1 MNRLRRQE
9 RKLDQAA
16 RAAWLYYVAANT
28 QDEIATKLNVSR
40 QAVQRLVSLAV
51 AEKLIKFRLD
61 HPLAEGMALGEALR
75 RRFDLAFCA
84 VEPVDP
90 QAEHPRASIGIG
102 AAEHLAT
109 FLGQKMPLV
118 LAFATGRTLR
128 AMVSEVPAMACP
140 QHKIVSLV
148 GAISRE
154 GQASP
159 FEVVMRLAERTGA
172 QCFPMPTPVIAGS
185 VEERQLLQT
194 QRSYA
199 VIRELALHAEAAFVG
214 ISQIAW
220 QAPLHHDH
228 FVTDRELAALIDQGA
243 VGEIAGWAFDADGKL
258 LVGGTNERVA
268 GLPLSQ
274 LPRARIIGV
283 SGGPE
288 KVTAIHAALKGGLI
302 SGLITDEMTAAAV
315 LSAAECCLT
324 GQNEANKELLTAR
337 A

>member
-1 MNRLRRQE
+1 M
-9 RKLDQAA
+9 
-16 RAAWLYYVAANT
+16 
-28 QDEIATKLNVSR
+28 
-40 QAVQRLVSLAV
+40 SLAV

-61 HPLAEGMALGEALR
+61 HPLAAGMALSEELR
-75 RRFDLAFCA
+75 RRFELSYCA

-90 QAEHPRASIGIG
+90 RAEHPRASIGIG

-109 FLGQKMPLV
+109 FLGQKSPLV

-172 QCFPMPTPVIAGS
+172 QCFPMPTPVIASS

-194 QRSYA
+194 QRSYV
-199 VIRELALHAEAAFVG
+199 VIRELAQHAEAAFVG

-220 QAPLHHDH
+220 HAPLHHDH
-228 FVTDRELAALIDQGA
+228 FVTDRELAELIDKGA
-243 VGEIAGWAFDADGKL
+243 VGEIAGWAFDSEGRL
-258 LVGGTNERVA
+258 LEDATNERVA
-268 GLPLSQ
+268 GLPLAE
-274 LPRARIIGV
+274 LNRARIIGV
-283 SGGPE
+283 GGGPE
-288 KVTAIHAALKGGLI
+288 KVDAIRAALTGRLVT
-302 SGLITDEMTAAAV
+302 GLITDEVTAAAV
-315 LSAAECCLT
+315 LSTSESRLT
-324 GQNEANKELLTAR
+324 AIGELPRELLTVGA
-337 A
+337 

>member
-51 AEKLIKFRLD
+51 AQKLIKFRLD
-61 HPLAEGMALGEALR
+61 HPLAAGMALSEALR
-75 RRFDLAFCA
+75 RRFKLAFCA

-90 QAEHPRASIGIG
+90 GAEHPRASIGIG

-128 AMVSEVPAMACP
+128 AMVSEVPTMACP

-172 QCFPMPTPVIAGS
+172 QCFPMPTPVIASS

-214 ISQIAW
+214 ISQIGW

-228 FVTDRELAALIDQGA
+228 FVTDRELAQLIDQGA
-243 VGEIAGWAFDADGKL
+243 VGEIAGWAFDAGGRL
-258 LVGGTNERVA
+258 LAGATNERVA

-274 LPRARIIGV
+274 LPRASIIGV

-288 KVTAIHAALKGGLI
+288 KVAAIRAALSGRLI

-315 LSAAECCLT
+315 LAEPECGLT
-324 GQNEANKELLTAR
+324 GQDEANRELLTAR